1 MKRTILIA
9 AAAIALASCGGNAQ
23 RKTANTTGRA
33 ETTTASDRRN
43 DDMNRQYAGTY
54 TGTIPAADGPGIEM
68 KLKLK
73 HDGMFDLHMKYIDRK
88 TDANEKGRY
97 TVDGNT
103 LTLRPEDGKQ
113 TRYFRIEG
121 NRLNMLNADRQPA
134 TGATADRYVLTK
146 QNN

>member
-9 AAAIALASCGGNAQ
+9 AAAIALASCSGNAHK
-23 RKTANTTGRA
+23 RTAATGRA
-33 ETTTASDRRN
+33 ETTTASERRN

-54 TGTIPAADGPGIEM
+54 SGTIPSADGPGIEM

-73 HDGMFDLHMKYIDRK
+73 QDGMFDLHMKYIDRK
-88 TDANEKGRY
+88 TDVNEKGRY
-97 TVDGNT
+97 TVDGNM

-113 TRYFRIEG
+113 THYFRLEG
-121 NRLNMLNADRQPA
+121 NRLNVLNADRQPA
-134 TGATADRYVLTK
+134 TGAMADRYVLTK